1 MSILWNGRSFPSVR
15 NASQR
20 LTKEIMNYA
29 ENNPDL
35 KQMEDTDKKFT
46 CPFQTADTIERW
58 IGKHK
63 KLQSA
68 KN

>member
-1 MSILWNGRSFPSVR
+1 
-15 NASQR
+15 
-20 LTKEIMNYA
+20 MNYA

-35 KQMEDTDKKFT
+35 KQMEGTNKKFT
-46 CPFQTADTIERW
+46 YPFQTADTIERW

>member
-1 MSILWNGRSFPSVR
+1 
-15 NASQR
+15 
-20 LTKEIMNYA
+20 MNYA

>member
-1 MSILWNGRSFPSVR
+1 MFILWNRRSFPNVR

-20 LTKEIMNYA
+20 LAKEIMNYA

-35 KQMEDTDKKFT
+35 KQMEGTNKKFT
-46 CPFQTADTIERW
+46 YPFQTADTIERW